1 MAFERAKYG
10 MEYNPR
16 SFDGGA
22 PSGLGCLIAAIA
34 VVAAASLGWAVLS
47 RLREDGRVKEAVVVA
62 VRQEGDQTVEER
74 PKPSLPDGLKPIRD
88 DATDVRSTQVR
99 NLLQRLEEAE
109 RRGDIEMAAA
119 TIEKLRALPG
129 QGAADLDDQLAR
141 RLGAFNMK
149 RLFESCNPQ
158 WVADVEVKPGDFA
171 IRIAREHGGTYA
183 SLRKLNDKVDFDRLK
198 VGQRLKV
205 MASPRF
211 TLVVRRRSRIA
222 DLVLNGK
229 FFARYDLL
237 SDVKAEPGLYSLG
250 AKTRQ
255 FFAEK
260 GMSFSQEARRELEL
274 LLPPNA
280 QVTVSE
286 M

>member
-1 MAFERAKYG
+1 MAFERTKFG

-16 SFDGGA
+16 SFDGGES
-22 PSGLGCLIAAIA
+22 SGLGCLIAAIA
-34 VVAAASLGWAVLS
+34 AVAAVSLGWAVIS
-47 RLREDGRVKEAVVVA
+47 RLRESARVEEAVAVA
-62 VRQEGDQTVEER
+62 VRQETVPKAEER
-74 PKPSLPDGLKPIRD
+74 PKPALPDGLKPIRD
-88 DATDVRSTQVR
+88 GATDVRPTQVR

-119 TIEKLRALPG
+119 TIEKLRSLPG

-149 RLFESCNPQ
+149 RLFESRNPQ
-158 WVADVEVKPGDFA
+158 WVADVEVKSGDFA
-171 IRIAREHGGTYA
+171 IRIAREHGGTFA
-183 SLRKLNDKVDFDRLK
+183 SLQKLNPQVNFERLK
-198 VGQRLKV
+198 VGQKLKV

-237 SDVKAEPGLYSLG
+237 SDVKAETGLYNLG
-250 AKTRQ
+250 AKARQ
-255 FFAEK
+255 FFAER
-260 GMSFSQEARRELEL
+260 GMVFSQEARRELEL
-274 LLPPNA
+274 LLPPGA
-280 QVTVSE
+280 QVSVSE

>member
-1 MAFERAKYG
+1 MAFEKAKYG
-10 MEYNPR
+10 LEYNTR

-22 PSGLGCLIAAIA
+22 PSGTGCLIAAIA
-34 VVAAASLGWAVLS
+34 VAAAVSLGWAVLS
-47 RLREDGRVKEAVVVA
+47 RMKESARVEEAVA
-62 VRQEGDQTVEER
+62 EAARQEIAPKAEER
-74 PKPSLPDGLKPIRD
+74 PKPALPDGLKPIRD
-88 DATDVRSTQVR
+88 GATDVRPAQVR
-99 NLLQRLEEAE
+99 NLLQRLGEAE

-141 RLGAFNMK
+141 RLGAFNLK
-149 RLFESCNPQ
+149 RLFEARNPQ
-158 WVADVEVKPGDFA
+158 WVADVEVKSGDFA

-183 SLRKLNDKVDFDRLK
+183 SLLKLNGGVDMNRLK

-205 MASPRF
+205 MANPRF

-222 DLVLNGK
+222 DLTLNGK
-229 FFARYDLL
+229 FFSRYDLL
-237 SDVKAEPGLYSLG
+237 ADVKAEPGLYSLG

-255 FFAEK
+255 FFAEN
-260 GMSFSQEARRELEL
+260 GMVFSQDARRELEL
-274 LLPPNA
+274 LLPPGA
-280 QVTVSE
+280 QVSVTE

>member
-1 MAFERAKYG
+1 MAFERGKYG
-10 MEYNPR
+10 MEYNAR
-16 SFDGGA
+16 GYDGES
-22 PSGLGCLIAAIA
+22 SGLGCLVAVIAA
-34 VVAAASLGWAVLS
+34 VAAVSIGWTVFS
-47 RLREDGRVKEAVVVA
+47 RFRERERVVETVAEAAKQEAAPVA
-62 VRQEGDQTVEER
+62 AEER
-74 PKPSLPDGLKPIRD
+74 QKPALPSGLEPIRD
-88 DATDVRSTQVR
+88 STPAARPTPVR

-109 RRGDIEMAAA
+109 RRGDIEMAAT
-119 TIEKLRALPG
+119 TIEKLRSLPG
-129 QGAADLDDQLAR
+129 QNAADLDDQLAR
-141 RLGAFNMK
+141 RLGAFNLK
-149 RLFESCNPQ
+149 RLFEARNPQ
-158 WVADVEVKPGDFA
+158 WVADVEVKSGDFA

-183 SLRKLNDKVDFDRLK
+183 SLLRLNPGVDMNRLK

-205 MASPRF
+205 MANPRF
-211 TLVVRRRSRIA
+211 ALVVRRRPRIA
-222 DLVLNGK
+222 DLSLNGK